1 MAKNEILI
9 RLRVDDK
16 GNLKVASK
24 DAEKL
29 SKSTDKAARSTEKL
43 NKSRD
48 KYNRTEKGVA
58 QISSNSTKNFS
69 KMQQSIGGEGGSG
82 GLVRA
87 YALLAANVFALT
99 AAFGV
104 LSRASQVE
112 VLITSIERLEV
123 VSGKSITNVGR
134 DLQAASR
141 GALDFASSLRSVS
154 LATSA
159 GFNSDQIARL
169 GEVAT
174 NASIS
179 LGRNLADGLDRI
191 FRGVIKV
198 EPELLDEIGL
208 FVRVNEAATKYAADL
223 GVAATD
229 LTEFQRRQA
238 FANEALEQGEK
249 KFGVFADIDPAPLDR
264 LSASLIDI
272 SQSALGF
279 VTDALNPLLEFLV
292 ENSSVLIGVFGG
304 IVFSL
309 LRQVV
314 PALGTFALNAT
325 QAAKTARDKLAGV
338 TEQITAAQQ
347 TQIAG
352 EIKIQQELLKTAK
365 AAAQTAKAK
374 REAADSGL
382 GGQAVA
388 AANQSLARAR
398 TTQGEINALEE
409 KSAALERSRRKTTEV
424 RINKEQ
430 AAIKAEIAA
439 KKEILR
445 IEQQISALE
454 EGTGAAQIAAGSAL
468 DVEQRRAE
476 LKLFRAQRVEIISNT
491 AATKGLSAGFRELG
505 VQVKAATLATANFTV
520 VNRAAN
526 TVAIAF
532 RGTLVLLQTAFTRVL
547 GALTPLLLAF
557 SFLPAILEGFK
568 KFIGASTENTDKF
581 NEATEK
587 SADLLDALGEKLE
600 QTRKTLADTTTGAT
614 ADADALQAQANALS
628 EQALALIEARRALE
642 AVQAEREGTL
652 LAPFTN
658 AGGVERDEKDFL
670 KETLKQRELNASTIA
685 SLEAAGFT
693 NLQRVTPIRE
703 KITESLA
710 KQAALLNEAKRLEE
724 DTGATGAARIKQLK
738 DAEDLRK
745 QAADEAKNQL
755 KVEETLNT
763 LLDQIFNPKNT
774 RKDGDER
781 GSVAQAVR
789 LTAKEQ
795 TDFAE
800 ASANIDS
807 ALEGAKESAREFRK
821 AFITK
826 TVVDK
831 PLTSLLQITNAL
843 QEQSDEEGFL
853 ALSEEDR
860 IARFK
865 EIVDKNSAVLDLLDK
880 QTRENLT
887 NAKTD
892 AERLEILEGA
902 KTRFLEQQVILGRNK
917 ALLKELNTELKLF
930 DNVNKNTNG
939 GIGTANIL
947 RRQGLEIQKET
958 LKVTRDQALQVA
970 NITQETL
977 DEAIEAERLG
987 NLESFLLDNN
997 LDRNAVMKAITAQRE
1012 LENKETEA
1020 TIAAAQALLEVEKS
1034 QLELSLKTIS
1044 SQEKLNKTIDKTA
1057 ELRLKAQ
1064 NIARGRGADLSPGQE
1079 LQLQIES
1086 FNRSREASNE
1096 KLKAEQRI
1104 AQIQLEVLDAQ
1115 ANIADVVLQKTLE
1128 GVQAQLVL
1136 IKDRDEAQDK
1146 LLEDVTYQLFDG
1158 FATEEFTTKTRAVID
1173 ELAINAGNAAREI
1186 LNSLSDT
1193 SGIFSLPEDETFKL
1207 ANDLGAQLTA
1217 RLGEGANEAR
1227 KNIREAL
1234 IRERGAEVGPA
1245 LPGREGVDEEL
1256 RRLDETTNED
1266 GTLKFLEAVKVQ
1278 ASAAAAAIS
1287 QMADG
1292 FLQFGA
1298 DGAVAHAMAD
1308 FTAVTLGSIEK
1319 FADGTVGDKL
1329 AAMSQMLGGVA
1340 NILNAQSDR
1349 RIANI
1354 DKEIEAEKKRDG
1366 KSAESVKKIQQ
1377 LEKKKEQI
1385 ARKQFEMQKKMQIA
1399 QTIASTAA
1407 AVMQTLAAS
1416 GLGFFAIPIAAVVAA
1431 MGAAQVALIA
1441 RQKFEGGSAAE
1452 TASATPSTIS
1462 LGERTNEVN
1471 VANQANRGELA
1482 YLRGEQGR
1490 GSISNF
1496 TPAAA
1501 GRKGYANGSDGVVVG
1516 ERGPEIITPSM
1527 PVDII
1532 PNDQI
1537 QQGITNVNFT
1547 IHAVDAAG
1555 LEQTIQSQRGN
1566 IIGMIRDAANGFGE
1580 PFLEGVDTDTLSGD
1594 GGSY

>member
-58 QISSNSTKNFS
+58 GISSNSTKNFS

-279 VTDALNPLLEFLV
+279 VTDALNPLLNFLV
-292 ENSSVLIGVFGG
+292 NNSSVLIGVFGA

-325 QAAKTARDKLAGV
+325 QAAEQAQSKLGEVAK
-338 TEQITAAQQ
+338 QITAAQQ
-347 TQIAG
+347 AQIAG
-352 EIKIQQELLKTAK
+352 EIKVQQELKKTAT
-365 AAAQTAKAK
+365 AAAEAAKAK
-374 REAADSGL
+374 RKAADSGL

-388 AANQSLARAR
+388 AANQSLNRAR
-398 TTQGEINALEE
+398 SIQGEINALEE

-439 KKEILR
+439 KQEILR
-445 IEQQISALE
+445 IEQQIAGLE
-454 EGTGAAQIAAGSAL
+454 AGTVAGADPAKGSAL
-468 DVEQRRAE
+468 DLEQRRAR
-476 LKLFRAQRVEIISNT
+476 LALFRAQRVEIISNT
-491 AATKGLSAGFRELG
+491 AATKGLTAGLRELG
-505 VQVKAATLATANFTV
+505 VQLKLVTVDLANETILTRAATRAT
-520 VNRAAN
+520 
-526 TVAIAF
+526 IAF
-532 RGTLVLLQTAFTRVL
+532 RGSLVLLQTAFTKVL
-547 GALTPLLLAF
+547 GALTPLLLVF

-568 KFIGASTENTDKF
+568 KLIGASTEATDKF

-587 SADLLDALGEKLE
+587 SSNLLDALGEKLE
-600 QTRKTLADTTTGAT
+600 QTRKTLADTATGAA

-628 EQALALIEARRALE
+628 EQANALIEARRALE
-642 AVQAEREGTL
+642 AVQAEREGTFL
-652 LAPFTN
+652 GPLTTDRPQ
-658 AGGVERDEKDFL
+658 ERDEREFL
-670 KETLKQRELNASTIA
+670 KETLKQRELNASAIA

-693 NLQRVTPIRE
+693 NLQRVAPIRQQ
-703 KITESLA
+703 ITESLA
-710 KQAALLNEAKRLEE
+710 KQAALLNEAKRLED
-724 DTGATGAARIKQLK
+724 DTEVTGAARVKQLK
-738 DAEDLRK
+738 DAENLRK
-745 QAADEAKNQL
+745 QAANEAKNQL

-763 LLDQIFNPKNT
+763 LLEQIFNPKNT
-774 RKDGDER
+774 RNDGDER

-795 TDFAE
+795 TDFAT

-821 AFITK
+821 NFITK

-853 ALSEEDR
+853 ALEEEER
-860 IARFK
+860 KKRFQ

-902 KTRFLEQQVILGRNK
+902 KNRFLEQQVILGRNK
-917 ALLKELNTELKLF
+917 ALLKELNTEIKLF

-939 GIGTANIL
+939 GIATANIL

-977 DEAIEAERLG
+977 DEAIRKERAG
-987 NLESFLLDNN
+987 ELESFLLDNN

-1012 LENKETEA
+1012 LENKTIEA
-1020 TIAAAQALLEVEKS
+1020 TIAGAQALNEIEKG
-1034 QLELSLKTIS
+1034 QLELRLKTIS

-1086 FNRSREASNE
+1086 FNRSREASDE
-1096 KLKAEQRI
+1096 KLKAEKRI
-1104 AQIQLEVLDAQ
+1104 AEIQLEVLDAQ
-1115 ANIADVVLQKTLE
+1115 ANIANEVLRKTLI

-1136 IKDRDEAQDK
+1136 IKKRDNAQQK

-1193 SGIFSLPEDETFKL
+1193 KGIFSLPEDETFKL

-1227 KNIREAL
+1227 KNIRAAL
-1234 IRERGAEVGPA
+1234 VREQDELPVGS
-1245 LPGREGVDEEL
+1245 DERAAVTEEIKKF
-1256 RRLDETTNED
+1256 DETTNSD
-1266 GTLKFLEAVKVQ
+1266 GSLKFLERVKIQ

-1319 FADGTVGDKL
+1319 FADGSIGDKL
-1329 AAMSQMLGGVA
+1329 QATAQMLGGIA
-1340 NILNAQSDR
+1340 NILDAQSDR

-1354 DKEIEAEKKRDG
+1354 DAEIDAEKKRDG

-1399 QTIASTAA
+1399 QTIISTAA
-1407 AVMQTLAAS
+1407 AVMQTMAT
-1416 GLGFFAIPIAAVVAA
+1416 GGFLAIPLALVVAA

-1452 TASATPSTIS
+1452 TASATPSTLS

-1537 QQGITNVNFT
+1537 QQGTTNVNFT

-1580 PFLEGVDTDTLSGD
+1580 PFLEGVDTDTLTGD

>member
-24 DAEKL
+24 ETEKL

-58 QISSNSTKNFS
+58 GISSNSTKNFS

-249 KFGVFADIDPAPLDR
+249 KFGVFSDIDPAPLDR

-365 AAAQTAKAK
+365 AAAQAAKAK

-398 TTQGEINALEE
+398 TTQGEINALQE

-430 AAIKAEIAA
+430 AAIDIEIKA
-439 KKEILR
+439 KREILR
-445 IEQQISALE
+445 IEQEISALE
-454 EGTGAAQIAAGSAL
+454 AGTGTAQIAAGSAL

-505 VQVKAATLATANFTV
+505 VQVKAATLATANYTV

-547 GALTPLLLAF
+547 GALTPLLLVF

-568 KFIGASTENTDKF
+568 KLIGASTEATDKF
-581 NEATEK
+581 NEATGK
-587 SADLLDALGEKLE
+587 SADLLDSLGEKLE

-628 EQALALIEARRALE
+628 EQANALIEARRALE

-652 LAPFTN
+652 LAPFTDT
-658 AGGVERDEKDFL
+658 ASVERDEKEFL
-670 KETLKQRELNASTIA
+670 KETLKQRELSAATIA
-685 SLEAAGFT
+685 SLNDAGFT
-693 NLQRVTPIRE
+693 DLQRITPIRQ
-703 KITESLA
+703 KITDSLA
-710 KQAALLNEAKRLEE
+710 KEAELLNKARKLENDRTVTGDAYIENLRKARDLEEQAKEEAKERLE
-724 DTGATGAARIKQLK
+724 
-738 DAEDLRK
+738 
-745 QAADEAKNQL
+745 
-755 KVEETLNT
+755 VEGTLNT
-763 LLDQIFNPKNT
+763 LLEQIFNPKNT
-774 RKDGDER
+774 RNEGR
-781 GSVAQAVR
+781 GRRSVAQAVR

-795 TDFAE
+795 TDFAK

-831 PLTSLLQITNAL
+831 PLTSLLQITTAL
-843 QEQSDEEGFL
+843 QEQSNEEGFL

-860 IARFK
+860 IARFD

-880 QTRENLT
+880 QTRETLLATEDN
-887 NAKTD
+887 K
-892 AERLEILEGA
+892 ERLAILEEA
-902 KTRFLEQQVILGRNK
+902 KNRFLEQQIILARNK
-917 ALLKELNTELKLF
+917 DLIKELNTELKLF
-930 DNVNKNTNG
+930 SNVTKNTNG
-939 GIGTANIL
+939 GLATANIL
-947 RRQGLEIQKET
+947 RRQGLELQKET
-958 LKVTRDQALQVA
+958 LTVARDQALQVA

-987 NLESFLLDNN
+987 TLEEF
-997 LDRNAVMKAITAQRE
+997 V
-1012 LENKETEA
+1012 LENKLDRLKVTSAIKAERALENKQLEA
-1020 TIAAAQALLEVEKS
+1020 TISAAQALLEIEKS

-1104 AQIQLEVLDAQ
+1104 AEIQLEVLDAQ
-1115 ANIADVVLQKTLE
+1115 ANIADVVLRKTLE

-1136 IKDRDEAQDK
+1136 IKDRDDAQQK

-1193 SGIFSLPEDETFKL
+1193 SGIFAFPEDETFKL

-1227 KNIREAL
+1227 KNIRAAL
-1234 IRERGAEVGPA
+1234 VRERDELSPGKERDRVQAEINK
-1245 LPGREGVDEEL
+1245 
-1256 RRLDETTNED
+1256 LDETTNED
-1266 GTLKFLEAVKVQ
+1266 GTLKFLERVKIQ

-1308 FTAVTLGSIEK
+1308 FTAVTLGSIQK
-1319 FADGTVGDKL
+1319 FADGSIGDKL
-1329 AAMSQMLGGVA
+1329 AATAQMLGGIA
-1340 NILNAQSDR
+1340 NILDAQSDR

-1354 DKEIEAEKKRDG
+1354 DAEIDAEKKRDG

-1399 QTIASTAA
+1399 QTIISTAS
-1407 AVMQTLAAS
+1407 AVMQTMAT
-1416 GLGFFAIPIAAVVAA
+1416 GGFLAIPLALVVAA

-1452 TASATPSTIS
+1452 TASAAPSTIS
-1462 LGERTNEVN
+1462 LGERTSEVN

-1580 PFLEGVDTDTLSGD
+1580 PFLEGVDTDTLTGD

>member
-58 QISSNSTKNFS
+58 GISSNSTKNFS

-208 FVRVNEAATKYAADL
+208 FVRVNEAASKYAADL

-279 VTDALNPLLEFLV
+279 VTDALNPLLNFLIN
-292 ENSSVLIGVFGG
+292 NSSVLIGVFGA

-325 QAAKTARDKLAGV
+325 QAAEQAQTKLGEVAK
-338 TEQITAAQQ
+338 QITAAQQ
-347 TQIAG
+347 AQIAG
-352 EIKIQQELLKTAK
+352 EIKVQQELKKTAT
-365 AAAQTAKAK
+365 AAAEAAKAK
-374 REAADSGL
+374 RKAADSGL

-388 AANQSLARAR
+388 AANQSLNRAR
-398 TTQGEINALEE
+398 SIQGEINALEE

-439 KKEILR
+439 KQEILR
-445 IEQQISALE
+445 IEQQIAGLEAGTVAGAAPVRGSALE
-454 EGTGAAQIAAGSAL
+454 L
-468 DVEQRRAE
+468 EQRRAS
-476 LKLFRAQRVEIISNT
+476 LALFRAQRVEIISNT
-491 AATKGLSAGFRELG
+491 AATKGLTAGLRELG
-505 VQVKAATLATANFTV
+505 VQLKLVTVDLANETILT
-520 VNRAAN
+520 RAASRA
-526 TVAIAF
+526 TIAF
-532 RGTLVLLQTAFTRVL
+532 RGSLVLLQTAFTKVL
-547 GALTPLLLAF
+547 GALTPLLLVF

-568 KFIGASTENTDKF
+568 RLIGASTEATDKF

-587 SADLLDALGEKLE
+587 SSDLLDSLGEKLE
-600 QTRKTLADTTTGAT
+600 QTRKTLADTATGAA

-628 EQALALIEARRALE
+628 EQANALIEARRALE

-652 LAPFTN
+652 LGAFTSDRPQ
-658 AGGVERDEKDFL
+658 ERDEREFL
-670 KETLKQRELNASTIA
+670 KETLKQRELSAATIA

-693 NLQRVTPIRE
+693 NLQRTDTFRKQITDSLERE
-703 KITESLA
+703 
-710 KQAALLNEAKRLEE
+710 AALLNEAKRLE
-724 DTGATGAARIKQLK
+724 DDRTVTGDAYVENLKKAR
-738 DAEDLRK
+738 DLEK
-745 QAADEAKNQL
+745 QAKEEAKSRLGIQ
-755 KVEETLNT
+755 ESFNT

-774 RKDGDER
+774 RNEGDGR

-789 LTAKEQ
+789 LTATEQ
-795 TDFAE
+795 TNFAT

-831 PLTSLLQITNAL
+831 PLTSLLQITTAL
-843 QEQSDEEGFL
+843 QEQSEEEGFL
-853 ALSEEDR
+853 ALDEEER
-860 IARFK
+860 KKRFDA
-865 EIVDKNSAVLDLLDK
+865 IVEKNSAVLDLLDK
-880 QTRENLT
+880 QTRENLI

-892 AERLEILEGA
+892 TERLSILEGA

-917 ALLKELNTELKLF
+917 GLLKELNTELKLF
-930 DNVNKNTNG
+930 DNVTKNTNG
-939 GIGTANIL
+939 GIATANIL
-947 RRQGLEIQKET
+947 RQKALQIEKET
-958 LKVTRDQALQVA
+958 LKVNRDHALQVA
-970 NITQETL
+970 KITQETL
-977 DEAIEAERLG
+977 DEAVNKERAG
-987 NLESFLLDNN
+987 ELESFLLDNN

-1012 LENKETEA
+1012 LENKETEI
-1020 TIAAAQALLEVEKS
+1020 TIASAQALREVEKS
-1034 QLELSLKTIS
+1034 QFELRLKTIS
-1044 SQEKLNKTIDKTA
+1044 AQEKLNKAIDKTA

-1064 NIARGRGADLSPGQE
+1064 NIARGRGADLTPGQE

-1086 FNRSREASNE
+1086 FNRAKAASDE
-1096 KLKAEQRI
+1096 KLDKEQKI
-1104 AQIQLEVLDAQ
+1104 AKIQL
-1115 ANIADVVLQKTLE
+1115 
-1128 GVQAQLVL
+1128 
-1136 IKDRDEAQDK
+1136 K
-1146 LLEDVTYQLFDG
+1146 LLEAQAKIADDILIKRLKGIQAELLLIEERDNSQNLLLKQVTEQ
-1158 FATEEFTTKTRAVID
+1158 
-1173 ELAINAGNAAREI
+1173 INAGFETQDFAEKTQAVIEELAKNAGNTAREI
-1186 LNSLSDT
+1186 LNVLNDT
-1193 SGIFSLPEDETFKL
+1193 SGIFSLPEDDTFKL
-1207 ANDLGAQLTA
+1207 ADNLGSELKA
-1217 RLGEGANEAR
+1217 RLGKAANEAR
-1227 KNIREAL
+1227 KNIRADL
-1234 IRERGAEVGPA
+1234 VKERRSAFPDVGRQLEISAEIKK
-1245 LPGREGVDEEL
+1245 
-1256 RRLDETTNED
+1256 LDETTNED
-1266 GTLKFLEAVKVQ
+1266 GTLKFLERVKIQ

-1416 GLGFFAIPIAAVVAA
+1416 GLGGFATPLAMVVAA

-1452 TASATPSTIS
+1452 TASAAPSTIS

-1580 PFLEGVDTDTLSGD
+1580 PFLEGVDTDTLTGD